1 MRLVKRFR
9 NSSIR
14 TKFSVL
20 ILLNGSVALLLVGL
34 SLLGYERFQ
43 MRREAE
49 HAISTEA
56 GIIAESS
63 TGALSFR
70 DERAASETLAAL
82 RGDLSLIDAAIY
94 DSDNHLFV
102 WHRNPKRFSNAVPER
117 PPSTLTRTGVWF
129 EDGTLSASRP
139 ITMGGQTIGT
149 VLLRASTGEFES
161 RMRSYVGI
169 VTMATLFSLGI
180 ALLLSSTLQK
190 SITRPLALLAGVAKH
205 VSLDRDYSAR
215 VNWQA
220 ADETGVVIGAFNE
233 MLAQIEQHEKAR
245 KAAEESL
252 RESEERFAL
261 AARGAN
267 DGLWDWRQSDGRFYL
282 SPRGNQMLGYPE
294 AEKYWG
300 DEEWNE
306 HVHPTDRPRVLNA
319 WRTGI
324 RQTGEI
330 VCEYRMRHCNGTFIW
345 VLSRGKA
352 VRDGT
357 GRVVRAAGSLTDV
370 TDGKIADPL
379 TGLPNRL
386 YFLDRLESAL
396 EASARSAV
404 PVAVLFLDLDQFK
417 VVNDSLGHAAGDEL
431 LVEVAQG
438 LQSCTRKTSREDA
451 GALSTIVARLGGDEF
466 AVLLHGDAATR
477 GATALAERI
486 LRQLGQPVHL
496 AERQMFANCSIGIA
510 FSSGGETPA
519 DLLRNADTAMYQAK
533 KGGRGRFEIFDQ
545 GMRESAMARLEIE
558 TDLRRA
564 IDAGQLVLFYQ
575 PQIDLRRR
583 RITGCEALA
592 RWQHPSRG
600 LVSPEEFIPIAEETG
615 LIVPLG
621 RWALKEACKQTAVWQ
636 RRFPSSPPL
645 SVAVNVTY
653 GQLASETFVEDVE
666 RALAESNLMPGT
678 LRLEMTEST
687 LMKNSDETIRVLER
701 LRKLGVGLEIDD
713 FGTGYSSLSTLN
725 RLPFDTLKIDC
736 SFVRDL
742 GTSAEGGEIVRA
754 IVELARSMNLRV
766 VGEGVETNGQLHA
779 LEALGCHYAQ
789 GYYFS
794 RPVPAGEI
802 AVQFEAESLK
812 RGFAEIEASAGKEAY
827 VYG

>member
-438 LQSCTRKTSREDA
+438 LQSCTRKTSGKMRAHFPLSSPGSAVTNSPCFCTATPLPGGQRLWLRGSCVSWANRSISLSARCSPIAASALRSVQA
-451 GALSTIVARLGGDEF
+451 GRRPRTCCATRTPRCIRRKKAAAAVSKSSIRACARVPWPVLRSKPTCAGLSTRV
-466 AVLLHGDAATR
+466 
-477 GATALAERI
+477 
-486 LRQLGQPVHL
+486 
-496 AERQMFANCSIGIA
+496 NWSCST
-510 FSSGGETPA
+510 S
-519 DLLRNADTAMYQAK
+519 
-533 KGGRGRFEIFDQ
+533 
-545 GMRESAMARLEIE
+545 
-558 TDLRRA
+558 RR
-564 IDAGQLVLFYQ
+564 
-575 PQIDLRRR
+575 
-583 RITGCEALA
+583 
-592 RWQHPSRG
+592 
-600 LVSPEEFIPIAEETG
+600 
-615 LIVPLG
+615 
-621 RWALKEACKQTAVWQ
+621 
-636 RRFPSSPPL
+636 
-645 SVAVNVTY
+645 
-653 GQLASETFVEDVE
+653 
-666 RALAESNLMPGT
+666 
-678 LRLEMTEST
+678 
-687 LMKNSDETIRVLER
+687 
-701 LRKLGVGLEIDD
+701 
-713 FGTGYSSLSTLN
+713 
-725 RLPFDTLKIDC
+725 
-736 SFVRDL
+736 
-742 GTSAEGGEIVRA
+742 
-754 IVELARSMNLRV
+754 
-766 VGEGVETNGQLHA
+766 
-779 LEALGCHYAQ
+779 
-789 GYYFS
+789 
-794 RPVPAGEI
+794 
-802 AVQFEAESLK
+802 
-812 RGFAEIEASAGKEAY
+812 
-827 VYG
+827 